1 MIKSFSLITT
11 TMFSAV
17 IASVFWYGYS
27 IQPSNHVNFT
37 ALSMS
42 ILALVAF
49 FHTLQYHG
57 VGKRVLQLVCV
68 VIAFGSVYSGTLAL
82 AMSLLIF
89 NILGVGYLISAALWM
104 ATCFNLDH
112 D

>member
-1 MIKSFSLITT
+1 MIKSFSLITAT
-11 TMFSAV
+11 IFSVA
-17 IASVFWYGYS
+17 IASVFWYGHA

-37 ALSMS
+37 SLSMS

-49 FHTLQYHG
+49 FHTLQFHG
-57 VGKRVLQLVCV
+57 VRKRVLQLLCI
-68 VIAFGSVYSGTLAL
+68 VIAIGSVYSGTSAL
-82 AMSLLIF
+82 TMSLMIF

>member
-1 MIKSFSLITT
+1 MIKSFSLMTATI
-11 TMFSAV
+11 FSVA

-49 FHTLQYHG
+49 FHTLRFHD
-57 VGKRVLQLVCV
+57 VGKRVLQFVCIV
-68 VIAFGSVYSGTLAL
+68 VAIGSVYSGTLAL
-82 AMSLLIF
+82 TMSLMIF

-104 ATCFNLDH
+104 VTCFNLDH